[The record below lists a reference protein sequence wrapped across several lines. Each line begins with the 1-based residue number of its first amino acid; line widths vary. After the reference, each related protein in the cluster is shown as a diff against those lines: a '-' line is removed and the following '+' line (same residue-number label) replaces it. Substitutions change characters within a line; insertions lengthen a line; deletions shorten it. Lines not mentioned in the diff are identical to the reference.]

1 MAADATPVTLL
12 MLPGLNGSGEAHWQ
26 TLWERNCAARGVRCT
41 RVEQRDWAHP
51 QRDAWVAALDDAL
64 RAAEPPVLLV
74 AHSLGCA
81 LTAHHA
87 AVRMLLLMRAVSLS
101 MSRADQL
108 LRAKR
113 PPHTASGARRCAAP
127 G

>member
-1 MAADATPVTLL
+1 MAADAAHVTLL
-12 MLPGLNGSGEAHWQ
+12 LLPGLNGSGEAHWQ
-26 TLWERNCAARGVRCT
+26 TLWERDCAARGVRCT

-51 QRDAWVAALDDAL
+51 SRDEWVAALDDAL

-81 LTAHHA
+81 LAAHHA
-87 AVRMLLLMRAVSLS
+87 AVRAAAHHACCVTQHATSSPRALP
-101 MSRADQL
+101 L
-108 LRAKR
+108 
-113 PPHTASGARRCAAP
+113 HTASGARQRATR